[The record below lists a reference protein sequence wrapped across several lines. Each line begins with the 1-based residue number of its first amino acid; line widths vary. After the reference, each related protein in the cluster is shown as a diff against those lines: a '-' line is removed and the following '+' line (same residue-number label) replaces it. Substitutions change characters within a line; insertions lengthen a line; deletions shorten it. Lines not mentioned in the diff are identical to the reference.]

1 MGLPENGVTPRTG
14 APVDENEHRKQLA
27 REHSPT
33 GEVLTISVGMTFE
46 EVEKLL
52 ITATLQHTDGNIS
65 ESARILGI
73 DRATLYHKVKRYG
86 IPR

>member
-1 MGLPENGVTPRTG
+1 VAENKR
-14 APVDENEHRKQLA
+14 RKQLP
-27 REHSPT
+27 REHSLT
-33 GEVLTISVGMTFE
+33 GDALTISVGMTFE

-73 DRATLYHKVKRYG
+73 DRATLYQKVKRYG